1 VARRAISPEA
11 RKVGAAAF
19 AGAMSVAALGLA
31 AVAGP
36 TDPPAEDPQRTTQQG
51 TAPKGPV
58 EIQLL
63 GVNDFHGRLES
74 PRRGIGGAAALDAHL
89 DKAERSH
96 PGRTIRVHAGDMVG
110 ASPMI
115 SSFFHDEPS
124 VRAMNLMDFDVGT
137 LGNHEFDEGGDEM
150 VRLLRGGQRKDGLQF
165 KRDEHGRPVNTSA
178 PDFEGVRFPYIAAN
192 TVDREGRLRLPP
204 TRIVERAGVRIGFI
218 GVTTHETPD
227 YLLARHK
234 ERFDFLD
241 ISTTVNRYAA
251 RLRGQGVQAIVVLAH
266 SGAKHIHRTSGAAA
280 GEIVDEARDMT
291 GAVDV
296 VIAGHTH
303 SYLNTRVPNRSGG
316 GDKLV
321 IEAKSHGVAYDRVHM
336 TIDPGSGEVIAKSG
350 DTPATETDQVTPDAD
365 TARLVSSYAKRIAP
379 LAKRV
384 AGRARRPLMRN
395 LAGQD
400 AGSLVA
406 IAARAQRRL
415 AKADIAVVNEGNSRA
430 SVDAGPITYEE
441 LFEASAYEHQVL
453 RMELTGRE
461 LLALQ
466 AQQAALDPD
475 VMLHWSGLPLVL
487 DADRTYTVAANE
499 LLVEGS
505 GDFSVLRRGRKVRP
519 MGTDLEALVRYV
531 EAERTVG

>member
-1 VARRAISPEA
+1 
-11 RKVGAAAF
+11 
-19 AGAMSVAALGLA
+19 MSVAGLGLA
-31 AVAGP
+31 AVAGTP
-36 TDPPAEDPQRTTQQG
+36 EPPPPERQ
-51 TAPKGPV
+51 APKNPV

-110 ASPMI
+110 ASPMV

-137 LGNHEFDEGGDEM
+137 LGNHEFDEGGDEV
-150 VRLLRGGQRKDGLQF
+150 VRLLRGGPRNDGLQF
-165 KRDEHGRPVNTSA
+165 KRDERGRPVNTSA

-192 TVDREGRLRLPP
+192 TVDHEGELRLAP

-241 ISTTVNRYAA
+241 ISDTVNRHAA
-251 RLRGQGVQAIVVLAH
+251 TLRRQGVEAIVVLAH
-266 SGAKHIHRTSGAAA
+266 SGAKHVHRTSGAAA

-303 SYLNTRVPNRSGG
+303 SYLNTRVPNRSGS

-321 IEAKSHGVAYDRVHM
+321 IEAKSLGVAYDRVRM
-336 TIDPGSGEVIAKSG
+336 TIDPTTGEVVGKRG
-350 DTPATETDQVTPDAD
+350 DTPTTENDEVTPDAD
-365 TARLVSSYAKRIAP
+365 MSRLVSSYAKRIAP
-379 LAKRV
+379 LANRV
-384 AGRARRPLMRN
+384 VGRARRPLVRN
-395 LAGQD
+395 LAGKET
-400 AGSLVA
+400 GSLVA
-406 IAARAQRRL
+406 VAARAQRRL

-430 SVDAGPITYEE
+430 SVDAGPITYDE

-461 LLALQ
+461 LVALQ

-475 VMLHWSGLPLVL
+475 VMLHWSGLPLLL
-487 DADRTYTVAANE
+487 DPRRTYTVAANE

-505 GDFSVLRRGRKVRP
+505 DDFSVLRRGRRVRR
-519 MGTDLEALVRYV
+519 MGTDLEALMRYV
-531 EAERTVG
+531 EAEGTVG

>member
-1 VARRAISPEA
+1 
-11 RKVGAAAF
+11 
-19 AGAMSVAALGLA
+19 MSVAALGLA

-36 TDPPAEDPQRTTQQG
+36 PDLPAE
-51 TAPKGPV
+51 PKGAV

-74 PRRGIGGAAALDAHL
+74 PRPGVGGAAALDAHL
-89 DKAERSH
+89 DRAERSH

-115 SSFFHDEPS
+115 SSYFHDEPS

-137 LGNHEFDEGGDEM
+137 LGNHEFDEGGDEL
-150 VRLLRGGQRKDGLQF
+150 VRLLRGGRRSDGLEF
-165 KRDEHGRPVNTSA
+165 KRDARGRPVNTSA

-192 TVDREGRLRLPP
+192 AVDNEGRLRLPP

-234 ERFDFLD
+234 EHFDFLD
-241 ISTTVNRYAA
+241 ISDTVNRHAA
-251 RLRGQGVQAIVVLAH
+251 TLRRQGVEAIVVLAH
-266 SGAKHIHRTSGAAA
+266 SGAKHANRTSGRAA
-280 GEIVDEARDMT
+280 GEIVDEARDMS

-303 SYLNTRVPNRSGG
+303 SYLNTRVPNRSGR

-321 IEAKSHGVAYDRVHM
+321 IEARSLGISYDRVRM
-336 TIDPGSGEVIAKSG
+336 TIDRGTGEVIGKSG
-350 DTPATETDQVTPDAD
+350 DTPFTRTDEVDAD
-365 TARLVSSYAKRIAP
+365 AETGRLVSSYAKRIAP

-384 AGRARRPLMRN
+384 VGRARRPLVRSR
-395 LAGQD
+395 AGD
-400 AGSLVA
+400 ETGSLVA
-406 IAARAQRRL
+406 VAARAQRRL
-415 AKADIAVVNEGNSRA
+415 ANADVAVVNEGNSRA

-441 LFEASAYEHQVL
+441 LFEASAYEHQVV

-466 AQQAALDPD
+466 AQQAALEPN

-487 DADRTYTVAANE
+487 DARRTYTVAANE

-505 GDFSVLRRGRKVRP
+505 DDFSVLRRGRKVRR
-519 MGTDLEALVRYV
+519 MGTDLEALVGYV
-531 EAERTVG
+531 EAEGTVG

>member
-1 VARRAISPEA
+1 MDA

-31 AVAGP
+31 ALAGP
-36 TDPPAEDPQRTTQQG
+36 TDPPPERPVPRGA
-51 TAPKGPV
+51 V
-58 EIQLL
+58 EIQVL
-63 GVNDFHGRLES
+63 GVNDLHGRLE
-74 PRRGIGGAAALDAHL
+74 PPTPGIGGAAALNAHL

-96 PGRTIRVHAGDMVG
+96 PGRTIRVHAGDMV
-110 ASPMI
+110 APSPMV
-115 SSFFHDEPS
+115 SGFFHDEPS

-150 VRLLRGGQRKDGLQF
+150 ARLLRGGRRRDGLQF
-165 KRDEHGRPVNTSA
+165 KRGENGRPVNTSA
-178 PDFEGVRFPYIAAN
+178 PDFEGVRFTYIAAN
-192 TVDREGRLRLPP
+192 TADHEGRLRLPP
-204 TRIVERAGVRIGFI
+204 TRIVERGGVRVGFI
-218 GVTTHETPD
+218 GVTTHDTPD
-227 YLLARHK
+227 YLLGRHK

-241 ISTTVNRYAA
+241 ISDTVNRQAA
-251 RLRGQGVQAIVVLAH
+251 ALRRRGVEAIVVLAH
-266 SGAKHIHRTSGAAA
+266 SGAKPVDRTSGAAA

-303 SYLNTRVPNRSGG
+303 SDLNTRVPNRSGG

-321 IEAKSHGVAYDRVHM
+321 IEAKSLGVAYDRVRM
-336 TIDPGSGEVIAKSG
+336 TIDRETGELIGKSG
-350 DTPATETDQVTPDAD
+350 DTPSTKNDEVTPDAA
-365 TARLVSSYAKRIAP
+365 TARLVSSYAKRVAP

-384 AGRARRPLMRN
+384 IGRARRPLVRN
-395 LAGQD
+395 RAGD
-400 AGSLVA
+400 ETGSLVA
-406 IAARAQRRL
+406 VASRAQRRL

-461 LLALQ
+461 IRALQ
-466 AQQAALDPD
+466 AQQKALEPD
-475 VMLHWSGLPLVL
+475 VMLHWSGVPRVL
-487 DADRTYTVAANE
+487 DPRRTYTVAANE

-505 GDFSVLRRGRKVRP
+505 DDFSVLRRGREVRR

-531 EAERTVG
+531 RAERTVG